1 MIIESMYILIMT
13 SVACSLIG
21 VFLVL
26 RNLAMVADAI
36 SHSVLLG
43 IVLAVFVVKDLSS
56 PFLIVGASVFGLLTV
71 LSIELL
77 IKSGLIK
84 NDSSVGIVFPL
95 FFSIGVILISKFG
108 KGIHLD
114 VECVLMGEVIFA
126 PLNRMMVFG
135 ISLPK
140 ALVTM
145 TVISLINLIFILIFF
160 KELKVNTFDS
170 EYAHLS
176 GFSAGFLLYSLMAL
190 ASFTTVSA
198 FDSVG
203 AILVVAFMVAPAA
216 SAYLLTKELK
226 NTIIL
231 AVIIGVI
238 DSIIGFYISVELN
251 LSMAG
256 VTAFTMGIVF
266 IIILLI
272 HRDGIISRSL
282 NHRANKM
289 LLMEFFVLQHLLSHP
304 ERSEEEHGLST
315 MYKHLNKP
323 KREIDRICKR
333 LIKRGDI
340 VINAEKDIYLIT
352 EKGSKFFDDL
362 KLSYEL

>member
-1 MIIESMYILIMT
+1 MIESMYILIMT
-13 SVACSLIG
+13 AVACSLVG

-26 RNLAMVADAI
+26 RNLSMVADAI

-126 PLNRMMVFG
+126 PLNRMMVLGHSF
-135 ISLPK
+135 PK

-145 TVISLINLIFILIFF
+145 SVVAFINLMFIIIFF

-170 EYAHLS
+170 EYAQLN

-190 ASFTTVSA
+190 VSFTTVSA

-203 AILVVAFMVAPAA
+203 AILVIAFMVAPAA
-216 SAYLLTKELK
+216 SAYLLTNKLK
-226 NTIIL
+226 NTLIL

-238 DSIIGFYISVELN
+238 DSIIGYFISVELN

-256 VTAFTMGIVF
+256 VTAFTMGVVF
-266 IIILLI
+266 SLILLV
-272 HRDGIISRSL
+272 HEDGVISRTI
-282 NHRANKM
+282 NHYQNKV
-289 LLMEFFVLQHLLSHP
+289 LIVKFFVLKHLNSHS
-304 ERSEEEHGLST
+304 ERKQDEHGIES
-315 MYKHLNKP
+315 MYQHLNKP
-323 KREIDRICKR
+323 KNEVAKICLR
-333 LIKRGDI
+333 L
-340 VINAEKDIYLIT
+340 EKDGYIKINKQEQIYQIT
-352 EKGSKFFDDL
+352 QSGVDLFEKL
-362 KLSYEL
+362 KIAYEL

>member
-1 MIIESMYILIMT
+1 MIIESMYVLIMT
-13 SVACSLIG
+13 AVACSLIG

-43 IVLAVFVVKDLSS
+43 IVLAVFVVHDLSS
-56 PFLIVGASVFGLLTV
+56 PLLIVGASVFGLLTV
-71 LSIELL
+71 LAIELL

-84 NDSSVGIVFPL
+84 NDSAVGIIFPL

-114 VECVLMGEVIFA
+114 VQCVLMGEVIFA
-126 PLNRMMVFG
+126 PLNRMMLFG
-135 ISLPK
+135 FSLPK
-140 ALVTM
+140 ALVIM
-145 TVISLINLIFILIFF
+145 SVMVIINLVFVVVFF

-170 EYAHLS
+170 EYAQLN
-176 GFSAGFLLYSLMAL
+176 GFSASILLYSLMAL
-190 ASFTTVSA
+190 ASVTTVSA

-216 SAYLLTKELK
+216 SAYLLTKKLR

-231 AVIIGVI
+231 AVVIGII
-238 DSIIGFYISVELN
+238 DSIIGFYLSIKLN

-256 VTAFTMGIVF
+256 VTAFTMGFVF

-272 HRDGIISRSL
+272 HNDGVISRYI
-282 NHRANKM
+282 NHKNNKM
-289 LLMEFFVLQHLLSHP
+289 LLIKFFVLQHLQDHY
-304 ERSEEEHGLST
+304 ERKEIEHGLTT
-315 MYKHLNKP
+315 MHQHLNKP
-323 KREIDRICKR
+323 KSEIVKICNK
-333 LIKRGDI
+333 LIKDGYVRI
-340 VINAEKDIYLIT
+340 SKEQNIYVITKEGA
-352 EKGSKFFDDL
+352 KFYKDL
-362 KLSYEL
+362 KTSYEL

>member
-1 MIIESMYILIMT
+1 MNLEPMYILIMT

-43 IVLAVFVVKDLSS
+43 IVLAVFVVHDLSS
-56 PFLIVGASVFGLLTV
+56 PLLIIGASVFGLLTV

-77 IKSGLIK
+77 IKSGMIK

-95 FFSIGVILISKFG
+95 FFSIGVILISRFG

-126 PLNRMMVFG
+126 PFNRMDVFG

-145 TVISLINLIFILIFF
+145 IVISLINLLFVVIFF
-160 KELKVNTFDS
+160 KELKLNTFDS
-170 EYAHLS
+170 EYAQLS
-176 GFSAGFLLYSLMAL
+176 GFSAGLLLYSLMAL

-216 SAYLLTKELK
+216 SAYLLTNKLR
-226 NTIIL
+226 NTVIL
-231 AVIIGVI
+231 SVLIGVV
-238 DSIIGFYISVELN
+238 DSIIGFYLSMYLN

-256 VTAFTMGIVF
+256 VTAFVMGLVF
-266 IIILLI
+266 IIILLV
-272 HRDGIISRSL
+272 HKDGVISRSI
-282 NHRANKM
+282 NHRTNKM
-289 LLMEFFVLQHLLSHP
+289 LLIKFFVLEHLKSHP
-304 ERSEEEHGLST
+304 DKREEEHGISS
-315 MYKHLNKP
+315 MYKHLN
-323 KREIDRICKR
+323 RSHSEVERICNM
-333 LIKRGDI
+333 LIKDGYVEVNTDR
-340 VINAEKDIYLIT
+340 DIYVLT
-352 EKGSKFFDDL
+352 KEGAKFFEEL
-362 KLSYEL
+362 RISYGL

>member
-1 MIIESMYILIMT
+1 MSLEPLYILIMT

-26 RNLAMVADAI
+26 RDLAMVADAI

-43 IVLAVFVVKDLSS
+43 IVLAVFVVHDLSS
-56 PFLIVGASVFGLLTV
+56 PLLIVGASVFGLLTV

-95 FFSIGVILISKFG
+95 FFSIGVILISRFG

-126 PLNRMMVFG
+126 PFNRMDVFG
-135 ISLPK
+135 VSLPK
-140 ALVTM
+140 ALVIM
-145 TVISLINLIFILIFF
+145 TVMSFINLIFVVVFF
-160 KELKVNTFDS
+160 KELKINTFDS
-170 EYAHLS
+170 EYAQLS
-176 GFSAGFLLYSLMAL
+176 GFSAGILLYSLMAL

-216 SAYLLTKELK
+216 SAYLLTNKLR
-226 NTIIL
+226 NTVVL
-231 AVIIGVI
+231 AVIIGAI
-238 DSIIGFYISVELN
+238 DSVIGYFVSVKLN

-256 VTAFTMGIVF
+256 VTAFVMGLVFLIV
-266 IIILLI
+266 LLV
-272 HRDGIISRSL
+272 HKDGAISRYL

-289 LLMEFFVLQHLLSHP
+289 LLVKFFVLEHLMSHSDKK
-304 ERSEEEHGLST
+304 EVEHGLDS

-323 KREIDRICKR
+323 HAEIKSICNR
-333 LIKRGDI
+333 LIKEGY
-340 VINAEKDIYLIT
+340 VEINDDRNIYVLTKD
-352 EKGSKFFDDL
+352 GAKFFEEL
-362 KLSYEL
+362 RISYGL